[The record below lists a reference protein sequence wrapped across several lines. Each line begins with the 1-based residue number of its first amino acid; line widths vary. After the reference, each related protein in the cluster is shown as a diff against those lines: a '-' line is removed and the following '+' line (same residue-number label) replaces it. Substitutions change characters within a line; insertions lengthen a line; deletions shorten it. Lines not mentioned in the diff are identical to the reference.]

1 MENNIDCRKF
11 RLYISKKIKTI
22 SPPTRG
28 YLFKF
33 KKHFFFHLRKLCK
46 SCLYYDEFFL
56 ASLRF
61 NLHRIK
67 YTHLKCI
74 VWWVLVIMYDCKTT
88 TTIFIL
94 LCFALLLFTY
104 NCFFFF
110 FQQIESLWQLCI
122 KQVFWTFA
130 TVFAPFELQFSSFPD
145 ICPGVGLLDHM
156 ATLFNFLRNLHIVF
170 HNDCAAVTSW
180 CESS

>member
-94 LCFALLLFTY
+94 LCFALLLFTD

-110 FQQIESLWQLCI
+110 FSTNWKFVATLHQASLLDFCNSI
-122 KQVFWTFA
+122 CSFWI
-130 TVFAPFELQFSSFPD
+130 TVFIFSRYMPRSGIAGSHGNSF
-145 ICPGVGLLDHM
+145 
-156 ATLFNFLRNLHIVF
+156 
-170 HNDCAAVTSW
+170 
-180 CESS
+180 

>member
-94 LCFALLLFTY
+94 LCFALLLFID

-110 FQQIESLWQLCI
+110 FNKLKVCGNSASSKSFGLLQQYLLLLNYSFHLFQIYAQEWDCWITWQL
-122 KQVFWTFA
+122 
-130 TVFAPFELQFSSFPD
+130 
-145 ICPGVGLLDHM
+145 
-156 ATLFNFLRNLHIVF
+156 FLIF
-170 HNDCAAVTSW
+170 
-180 CESS
+180 